1 MVESF
6 LRLCIN
12 EQRAEILATNPM
24 IESIIMVLFVTLM
37 LALFIHLTLFKKF
50 KKIRHY
56 LSDTNRMDIEPLH
69 TFKEEFD
76 KRLLTKSI
84 TTETFVQEKFSEW
97 RMLNVPVISLI
108 KMVQMTVSIFILL
121 GVLGTFIGLTIS
133 LGSID
138 ATGSQLE
145 IGRAHV

>member
-1 MVESF
+1 MVESI
-6 LRLCIN
+6 LRLFIN
-12 EQRAEILATNPM
+12 EQRAEILVSNPM
-24 IESIIMVLFVTLM
+24 IEFIFMVLFVTFV
-37 LALFIHLTLFKKF
+37 LALFIHLTLFNKF

-76 KRLLTKSI
+76 KRLLTKLI

-108 KMVQMTVSIFILL
+108 KKIQIQISIIIFI
-121 GVLGTFIGLTIS
+121 GVIVTVI
-133 LGSID
+133 
-138 ATGSQLE
+138 
-145 IGRAHV
+145 